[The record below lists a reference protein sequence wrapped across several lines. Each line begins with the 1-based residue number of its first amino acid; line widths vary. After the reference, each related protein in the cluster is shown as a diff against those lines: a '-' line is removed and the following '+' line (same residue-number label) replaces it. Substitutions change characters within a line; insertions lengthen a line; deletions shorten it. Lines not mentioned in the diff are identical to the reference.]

1 MKTAFY
7 VFVGGG
13 LGSVTRYV
21 IGRASVKFIPLNFP
35 IGTLIANILASL
47 LLGYIMS
54 KLAISEGFVK
64 PLIAVGFCGGFST
77 FSTFSYDTARL
88 LSEGRSGEAFLN
100 IGVNTLLCL
109 AAIYAGMQLGK

>member
-1 MKTAFY
+1 MNTLFY

-13 LGSVTRYV
+13 LGSVTRHL
-21 IGRASVKFIPLNFP
+21 IGRVIVKYTPLNFP
-35 IGTLIANILASL
+35 IGTLIANVLASL

-77 FSTFSYDTARL
+77 FSTFSYDTAQL
-88 LSEGRSGEAFLN
+88 FSEGRSGEAFLN

-109 AAIYAGMQLGK
+109 AAIYTGMQLGK